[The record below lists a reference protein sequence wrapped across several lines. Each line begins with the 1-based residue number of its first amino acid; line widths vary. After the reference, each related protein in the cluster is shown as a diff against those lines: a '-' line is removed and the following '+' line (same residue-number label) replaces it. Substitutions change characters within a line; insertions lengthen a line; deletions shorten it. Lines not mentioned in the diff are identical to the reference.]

1 MLNLVVARRK
11 YSEAASVGIG
21 AFHVQCVRQ

>member
-11 YSEAASVGIG
+11 HSEAASVGIG
-21 AFHVQCVRQ
+21 AFNVQCVRQ